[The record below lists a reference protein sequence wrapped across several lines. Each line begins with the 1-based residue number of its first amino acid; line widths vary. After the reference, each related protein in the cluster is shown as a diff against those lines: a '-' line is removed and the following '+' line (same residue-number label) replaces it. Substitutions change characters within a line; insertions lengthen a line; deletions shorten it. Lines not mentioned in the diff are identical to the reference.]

1 MNAKCKSRWDTCQ
14 GANPP
19 PLASTT
25 YPGACYAE
33 LMADVEKDR
42 NRLVKSSRGTLPE
55 DNFIVAYSMKAA
67 TAADDML
74 PGQKL
79 ILLMY
84 FAFTSLSTVG
94 FGDFH
99 P

>member
-1 MNAKCKSRWDTCQ
+1 
-14 GANPP
+14 
-19 PLASTT
+19 
-25 YPGACYAE
+25 
-33 LMADVEKDR
+33 
-42 NRLVKSSRGTLPE
+42 
-55 DNFIVAYSMKAA
+55 
-67 TAADDML
+67 ML

-99 P
+99 PYSEYERMFCALILLLGVSIFSYIMGEINEILTQYQALGADLHDGEQLTRFFGLMR